1 MVEYSDFSFRD
12 NSVAGAY
19 DDVLV
24 PVLFEPWAVGLVE
37 EYGRWENMCVLDLA
51 TGTGIV
57 AQLLAERVGPEGKV
71 IGVDINRE
79 MLALAKNRCSDVTQA
94 VHFLESPAHSLEIAD
109 GTVDVVICQQGF
121 QFFPDRRGA
130 AEEMYRVL
138 HRGGRVVV
146 STWLP
151 VTECEFFGIICNAL
165 SAIEESEI
173 SEMMRIPFDFM
184 PGTELALHF
193 GSAGFADVEVKR
205 QEQDLVFSGGLQHAI
220 TAAYS
225 TPVSPKLLAL
235 PEEKQIL
242 FRKKMAGLLN
252 ELSNDG
258 LKMGRMVSNVLSARK
273 PT

>member
-1 MVEYSDFSFRD
+1 MTEFSDFSFRD

-19 DDVLV
+19 NDVLV

-37 EYGRWENMCVLDLA
+37 DYGQWETMCVLDLA
-51 TGTGIV
+51 TGTGVV
-57 AQLLAERVGPEGKV
+57 ARLLAERVGPKGKV
-71 IGVDINRE
+71 IGADINSE
-79 MLALAKNRCSDVTQA
+79 MLTLAKDRCAGATQE
-94 VHFLESPAHSLEIAD
+94 VHFIESPAHPLEISDDA
-109 GTVDVVICQQGF
+109 VDVVVCQQGF
-121 QFFPDRRGA
+121 QFFPDRRAA

-138 HRGGRVVV
+138 HPGGRVVV

-151 VTECEFFGIICNAL
+151 VTECEFFGIMCNAL

-173 SEMMRIPFDFM
+173 ADMMRIPFDFM
-184 PGTELALHF
+184 PEPELASHF
-193 GSAGFADVEVKR
+193 GSVGFVAVEVKR

-225 TPVSPKLLAL
+225 TPIAPKLRAL
-235 PEEKQIL
+235 PEEKQII
-242 FRKKMAGLLN
+242 FRKKMAELLN
-252 ELSNDG
+252 ELSDDG